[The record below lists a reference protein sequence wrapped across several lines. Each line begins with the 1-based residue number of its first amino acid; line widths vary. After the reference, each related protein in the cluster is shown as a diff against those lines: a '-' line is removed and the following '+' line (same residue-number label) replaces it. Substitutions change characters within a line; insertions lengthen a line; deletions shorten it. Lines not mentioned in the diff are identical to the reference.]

1 MRSEFDLGPPRRV
14 EITPRVGYRPEST
27 RDSCAKCEHACRRSR
42 ADEGPHRAHIG
53 TVVDHLA
60 GAGRRTGPRR
70 SDLRMDRGLLQPHP
84 PALRHQLPPPGR
96 PRDHEPG
103 SGAHHR
109 GLTTHPNCPRNRVK
123 LPTATPPG
131 RPPPPTPATG
141 PPRPPLR
148 PAGRTRP
155 SGHDLADEFLA
166 EEERW
171 SRSFLMVR
179 SLTPEPGVGAQARSE
194 LHNRRRERAHGHAP
208 PSSTMLSISRTDGSC
223 SAASTTTPF
232 SSSSTRSRV
241 TGSTASK

>member
-155 SGHDLADEFLA
+155 SGHDLADEFMA
-166 EEERW
+166 EEEGGPAASSW
-171 SRSFLMVR
+171 SARSRPSRVSVPR
-179 SLTPEPGVGAQARSE
+179 PAASCTTVGGSGRTVTPRPQARCCRSAGPTAAAAPRAP
-194 LHNRRRERAHGHAP
+194 LRHSQVRRPGP
-208 PSSTMLSISRTDGSC
+208 G
-223 SAASTTTPF
+223 
-232 SSSSTRSRV
+232 
-241 TGSTASK
+241 